1 MAFHNTHADN
11 SMEFSPYFLLF
22 CQHMKTPIDNAIQGE
37 LPVVS
42 PHFRTDLQTFIENVK
57 LSRHIAIENLVH
69 NSSINKTRYDNKDQD
84 YRIEQHVWLLRL
96 FISILC
102 VFPSIRKLLWHA
114 WKIPAMRLIGH
125 TLKFIMRWMTLVSYI
140 LTPSLL
146 DPSFNMMLHLP
157 PSRSQA
163 RSSRAAFDFVGDI
176 SKTLS
181 GTARVKDI

>member
-11 SMEFSPYFLLF
+11 SIEFSPYFLLF

-96 FISILC
+96 LDS
-102 VFPSIRKLLWHA
+102 H
-114 WKIPAMRLIGH
+114 
-125 TLKFIMRWMTLVSYI
+125 
-140 LTPSLL
+140 SLY
-146 DPSFNMMLHLP
+146 
-157 PSRSQA
+157 RYYAYSQA
-163 RSSRAAFDFVGDI
+163 LENYCDMPEKFQQCV
-176 SKTLS
+176 
-181 GTARVKDI
+181 